1 MALTVCYPT
10 ILTVTIEPNA
20 DHSGGWWAMI
30 RINDRDGIHVGTGK
44 GRTAFDA
51 AEDLVDTT
59 TL

>member
-30 RINDRDGIHVGTGK
+30 RINDRDGFHVGK
-44 GRTAFDA
+44 AKDERSSSRPKIS
-51 AEDLVDTT
+51 
-59 TL
+59 